1 MADSK
6 EYSTIVNC
14 KRKLEIAFKSDRNIA
29 HFLLQH
35 HFITQECYDEFDNP
49 KSTLTVAE
57 KASML
62 VTAIRDRVEL
72 NPRNYHK
79 VVDHLHQNIAR
90 YEDIIEILDQEYHRK
105 TDPKESDSSG
115 TNLQSGMLN
124 PVSQNSYCNYITY
137 ASHRILNPNSI
148 KHSYCWSHDM

>member
-1 MADSK
+1 MAESK

-14 KRKLEIAFKSDRNIA
+14 KRKLEIAFKSDRDIA
-29 HFLLQH
+29 HFLLQQ
-35 HFITQECYDEFDNP
+35 HFIAQEYYDEFDNP

-79 VVDHLHQNIAR
+79 VINHLHQNIAR
-90 YEDIIEILDQEYHRK
+90 YEDIIEILDEEYCRK
-105 TDPKESDSSG
+105 TDPKESDSSA
-115 TNLQSGMLN
+115 TDLQSGKVN
-124 PVSQNSYCNYITY
+124 PVSLDSCNYT
-137 ASHRILNPNSI
+137 SLHPL
-148 KHSYCWSHDM
+148 K